1 VVSHGGASQRLG
13 TPYRDDRPA
22 LGFFDS
28 GYTPS
33 PVPSPRQAP
42 LTATPTTEQTQEP
55 RVLLVDDHDLFR
67 TGLRNLL
74 EEQGVQIAGECD
86 NGTDA
91 LRAVRELAPD
101 VVVMDLN
108 MPGISGVEAT
118 RQISMIAPLT
128 RVLVLTISDQDAD
141 VMDAILAGACGY
153 LLKDASITELMQGI
167 RAASVGESLVSPT
180 IAAKVLQR
188 VRASSASHR
197 EAELIQS
204 ELSDREIEVL
214 KLIANGKDNGMIA
227 AELHI
232 SPKTVKNHIS
242 NILMKLQIENRIQ
255 AAVYAVRSGIV

>member
-1 VVSHGGASQRLG
+1 MSEALEGERVSEVEGL
-13 TPYRDDRPA
+13 
-22 LGFFDS
+22 
-28 GYTPS
+28 
-33 PVPSPRQAP
+33 
-42 LTATPTTEQTQEP
+42 

-74 EEQGVQIAGECD
+74 EEQGVQVVGEAGT
-86 NGTDA
+86 GTEA
-91 LRAVRELAPD
+91 VRFVRELAPD

-108 MPGISGVEAT
+108 MPGMTGVEAT
-118 RQISMIAPLT
+118 RHIASLAPLT
-128 RVLVLTISDQDAD
+128 RVLVLTISDQDSD

-153 LLKDASITELMQGI
+153 LLKDASIDERMAGI
-167 RAASVGESLVSPT
+167 GAASIGETLISPH

-188 VRASSASHR
+188 VRAASNSP
-197 EAELIQS
+197 EIAETIRT

-214 KLIANGKDNGMIA
+214 KLIANGKDNALVAG
-227 AELHI
+227 ELHI

>member
-1 VVSHGGASQRLG
+1 MSESSQQ
-13 TPYRDDRPA
+13 
-22 LGFFDS
+22 
-28 GYTPS
+28 PS
-33 PVPSPRQAP
+33 PP
-42 LTATPTTEQTQEP
+42 P
-55 RVLLVDDHDLFR
+55 RVVLVDDHDLFR

-74 EEQGVQIAGECD
+74 SEQDDVQIVGEAD

-91 LRAVRELAPD
+91 LKLVRELAPD

-108 MPGISGVEAT
+108 MPGISGIEAT
-118 RQISMIAPLT
+118 RQISMFAPLT

-153 LLKDASITELMQGI
+153 LLKDASIAELLQGI
-167 RAASVGESLVSPT
+167 RASAAGESLVSPT
-180 IAAKVLQR
+180 IAAKVLQLI
-188 VRASSASHR
+188 RASGASHY

-204 ELSDREIEVL
+204 ELSDREIDVL
-214 KLIANGKDNGMIA
+214 KLIANGKDNAQIA
-227 AELHI
+227 ADLFI

>member
-1 VVSHGGASQRLG
+1 M
-13 TPYRDDRPA
+13 
-22 LGFFDS
+22 
-28 GYTPS
+28 
-33 PVPSPRQAP
+33 
-42 LTATPTTEQTQEP
+42 
-55 RVLLVDDHDLFR
+55 DDHDLFR

-74 EEQGVQIAGECD
+74 EEQGVQVVGECD

-91 LRAVRELAPD
+91 LHAVREVAPD

-128 RVLVLTISDQDAD
+128 RVLVLTISDQDSD
-141 VMDAILAGACGY
+141 VMDAIFAGACGY
-153 LLKDASITELMQGI
+153 LLKDSSITELISGI
-167 RAASVGESLVSPT
+167 QAASVGESLVSPA
-180 IAAKVLQR
+180 IASKVLQR
-188 VRASSASHR
+188 VRASSTSPH

-204 ELSDREIEVL
+204 ELSDREIQVL

-227 AELHI
+227 LELHI

-242 NILMKLQIENRIQ
+242 NILMKLQIDNRIQ